1 MARPPGRAYGSIGGG
16 FIGNP
21 YGRIRL
27 MFTSVPLLP
36 KSLEDYRAIVGD
48 DEIDTI
54 RSLAEPLRS
63 ARILHLNAT
72 AFGGGVAE
80 LLSALVPLKQ
90 DLGIDADW
98 QVMRGSD
105 EFFAVTKTLHNALQG
120 AFVDVDA
127 AMHETFLQ
135 NSQLNADLWDEEFD
149 FVIIHDP
156 QPVAI
161 RSLLRNTGRLAG
173 GCWVWRCHIDLTA
186 AQPDVWDFLRPYVET
201 HDAAIFT
208 IPQYVKNDLHM
219 QHVAIIPP
227 AIDPLSP
234 KNYEL
239 PEETITTIL
248 GRYGIDCNRPI
259 MTQVSRFDPWKDP
272 LGVIDTYRIVKSQV
286 PDLQLVMVASMA
298 HDDPEGWSYFERTA
312 RHAGNDY
319 DIFLLSNLNGVGN
332 VEVNAIQ
339 RAANV
344 IIQKSLREGFGLTVT
359 EGLWKNKPVIAGNVG
374 GIPTQILDG
383 RTGYL
388 VNSVTEAADRA
399 IEVLTDF
406 NLATSLGA
414 SGHEHVRTN
423 FLTTTNL
430 KRYLELMNSLSSQA
444 RISSRSAGSM
454 RSTTSGPE
462 TG

>member
-1 MARPPGRAYGSIGGG
+1 MPAGRNRAARQEFYLHKVKEKWILFPEPGLFLNGHQVREETA
-16 FIGNP
+16 
-21 YGRIRL
+21 
-27 MFTSVPLLP
+27 
-36 KSLEDYRAIVGD
+36 LEVGD
-48 DEIDTI
+48 IIFWPFMTI
-54 RSLAEPLRS
+54 RFVEEDIFLISSEEHFQTELACIE
-63 ARILHLNAT
+63 
-72 AFGGGVAE
+72 
-80 LLSALVPLKQ
+80 
-90 DLGIDADW
+90 
-98 QVMRGSD
+98 
-105 EFFAVTKTLHNALQG
+105 
-120 AFVDVDA
+120 
-127 AMHETFLQ
+127 
-135 NSQLNADLWDEEFD
+135 
-149 FVIIHDP
+149 
-156 QPVAI
+156 QPM
-161 RSLLRNTGRLAG
+161 SEMKKN
-173 GCWVWRCHIDLTA
+173 
-186 AQPDVWDFLRPYVET
+186 Y
-201 HDAAIFT
+201 
-208 IPQYVKNDLHM
+208 PQYRRTPRM
-219 QHVAIIPP
+219 
-227 AIDPLSP
+227 
-234 KNYEL
+234 NYEL

-344 IIQKSLREGFGLTVT
+344 ITQKSLREGFGLTVT